1 MTFVMV
7 KTLPS
12 NISQS
17 RLATDRLIDFREV
30 GQLVGLRCKTS
41 HTARS
46 LAKRGQIR
54 EVYINDRTIR
64 YSENSV
70 RDLIAGRVA
79 PAGPVAPAAKI
90 AAIIAAKE
98 ADCAEIDRRDDLTD
112 AAKTIVQA
120 EIRAG
125 KLRARDVVLTH
136 GTETL
141 NATP

>member
-1 MTFVMV
+1 MFVNQIQ
-7 KTLPS
+7 T

-79 PAGPVAPAAKI
+79 PAAPVAPAAKV
-90 AAIIAAKE
+90 AAIIAAK
-98 ADCAEIDRRDDLTD
+98 
-112 AAKTIVQA
+112 
-120 EIRAG
+120 
-125 KLRARDVVLTH
+125 
-136 GTETL
+136 
-141 NATP
+141 

>member
-1 MTFVMV
+1 MV
-7 KTLPS
+7 KTLTS
-12 NISQS
+12 NLSQS

-79 PAGPVAPAAKI
+79 PAGPVAPAAKV
-90 AAIIAAKE
+90 AAIIATKE
-98 ADCAEIDRRDDLTD
+98 ADCAEIDHRTDLTD
-112 AAKTIVQA
+112 TAKATIKA

-125 KLRARDVVLTH
+125 KLRACDVAPAN
-136 GTETL
+136 GQRATL

>member
-1 MTFVMV
+1 MV

-41 HTARS
+41 HTARA

-70 RDLIAGRVA
+70 LDLIAGRVA

-90 AAIIAAKE
+90 AAIIANE
-98 ADCAEIDRRDDLTD
+98 ADCAEIERRTDLSD
-112 AAKTIVQA
+112 IAKADIKAA
-120 EIRAG
+120 IRAG
-125 KLRARDVVLTH
+125 KLRAADVAKEGGAL
-136 GTETL
+136 
-141 NATP
+141 